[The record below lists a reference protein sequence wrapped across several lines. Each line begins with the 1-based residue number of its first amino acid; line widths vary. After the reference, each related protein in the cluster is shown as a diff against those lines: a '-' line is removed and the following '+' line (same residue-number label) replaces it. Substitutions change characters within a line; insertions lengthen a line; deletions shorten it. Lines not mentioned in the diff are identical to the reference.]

1 MTTLREL
8 SQYRFAG
15 RSEAAVREEWIRP
28 LLVHLGYGIS
38 TLNEVRYEQQLRLAK
53 PFRRIGRQRVD
64 VDYTPT
70 VLGHGLWIIEAKAHG
85 AEEWDDAIWQA
96 WLYATHPEVDVPFIA
111 IADGARIAVY
121 DTHQP
126 DWDSPIVDIATPSLE
141 AEFPALADVLG
152 AANVTRAVRQRRMQ
166 HLGLA
171 MRAELSP
178 IRLDEYVGDVRQ
190 LTVQARPSVDANM
203 RAVLADQFGVDQR
216 RQRELIQTHGLF
228 VVGVWANQPF
238 GASRKL
244 YGEAVDHLRRTAAED
259 RVTEFD
265 RLRQAASYA
274 TGARSARDPR
284 MFWSLR
290 NVELFVALSVR
301 NEAGCEPFGAFAR
314 QAIRDYIL
322 NFPDDDLGRAAH
334 RLERVLPAFTA
345 RWFRSTAPID
355 LTGLARDIQ
364 AHWSDE
370 TRLRARVDADRLFVE
385 VIRRQIAAVWT
396 AVPWEP
402 AAINSLA
409 DTLERALSAMTPPDD
424 GTVGLASDRD
434 FVWQMQEDMLV
445 MATLY
450 ETSALIEPELLD
462 DEVVEV
468 LRRLAAAHPD
478 RQRVAGPAAR
488 LVEGY
493 EHLHESRESK

>member
-1 MTTLREL
+1 M
-8 SQYRFAG
+8 
-15 RSEAAVREEWIRP
+15 REEWIRP

-38 TLNEVRYEQQLRLAK
+38 TLNDVRYEQQLRLAK
-53 PFRRIGRQRVD
+53 PFRRIGRRRVD

-85 AEEWDDAIWQA
+85 AEEWEDAIWQA

-126 DWDSPIVDIATPSLE
+126 DWDAPIVDIATPSLE
-141 AEFPALADVLG
+141 AGFQALADVLG
-152 AANVTRAVRQRRMQ
+152 AANVTRAVRRRRMQ

-178 IRLDEYVGDVRQ
+178 IRLDEYVRDVQQ
-190 LTVQARPSVDANM
+190 LAVQARPSVDANM
-203 RAVLADQFGVDQR
+203 RAVLADQFDVDHR
-216 RQRELIQTHGLF
+216 RQTELVHTHGLF
-228 VVGVWANQPF
+228 AVGVWANQPF
-238 GASRKL
+238 GTSRKL
-244 YGEAVDHLRRTAAED
+244 YGEAVEHLRRTAAEG
-259 RVTEFD
+259 RVAEFG
-265 RLRQAASYA
+265 RLRQSASYA
-274 TGARSARDPR
+274 TGVPRARDPR

-290 NVELFVALSVR
+290 NVELFVALSMC
-301 NEAGCEPFGAFAR
+301 NEPGCEPFGAFAR
-314 QAIRDYIL
+314 HAIRDYIL
-322 NFPDDDLGRAAH
+322 NFPDDDVGRAAH

-364 AHWSDE
+364 THWSDE

-385 VIRRQIAAVWT
+385 VIRRQIAEVWT

-402 AAINSLA
+402 AAIDGLA
-409 DTLERALSAMTPPDD
+409 ETLEHALPTMTPPDD
-424 GTVGLASDRD
+424 GTVGLATDRD

-450 ETSALIEPELLD
+450 ETGALIEPELLD
-462 DEVVEV
+462 EEVVVE
-468 LRRLAAAHPD
+468 LRRLAGAHPD
-478 RQRVAGPAAR
+478 RQRVADPAAR
-488 LVEGY
+488 LVARY
-493 EHLHESRESK
+493 EQLHESRESN